1 MSGIQLLL
9 IVCPA
14 LFLTG
19 LVDAVAGG
27 GGLISLPVFLLTGL
41 PPRTA
46 FGTNKFIAMTGSL
59 TAAFRYFKDGYFDRK
74 PALMLASTIVA
85 GELMGTGLVYLVP
98 EKFFSGFLSV
108 VLPLAAIFTIVS
120 GRSFRYERKGIESG
134 TPREKHILLII
145 GLVIGLYAGTIGA
158 AGATLG
164 MILLCTFI
172 HYDVRTAN
180 GTLKFAMAIGS
191 VFGFAIFVIN
201 GNVAWLVAIP
211 AMICNMLGNYVGSG
225 LAVKNGAKIVR
236 PVALAVVLIYTI
248 KTFAGFIS

>member
-9 IVCPA
+9 VVCPA

-27 GGLISLPVFLLTGL
+27 GGLISLPVFLMTGL

-59 TAAFRYFKDGYFDRK
+59 TASYRYLKSGYFDKR
-74 PALMLASTIVA
+74 PAFTLAATIVV
-85 GELMGTGLVYLVP
+85 GELLGTGLVYLVP
-98 EKFFSGFLSV
+98 EWVFSGFLSV

-120 GRSFRYERKGIESG
+120 GKTFQYKRKKIESG
-134 TPREKHILLII
+134 SPRETRILLAV
-145 GLVIGLYAGTIGA
+145 GLVIGLYAGTVAA

-164 MILLCTFI
+164 MILLCAFI

-180 GTLKFAMAIGS
+180 GTLKFAMPIGTA
-191 VFGFAIFVIN
+191 VAFVVFVIN
-201 GNVAWLVAIP
+201 GNVAWMVAIP
-211 AMICNMLGNYVGSG
+211 AMLCNMLGNYLGSG

-236 PVALAVVLIYTI
+236 PVALVVVLCYTI